1 MQCNES
7 ADQRLDLLASMTM
20 TDRPAGCIMQS
31 GAHPIPMYA
40 LRGKMRTPPDSS
52 SIRVVRSSVVS
63 LTAVNDGC
71 LSLVLEYEQRV
82 SVSGNARVA
91 EEVAG
96 KT

>member
-1 MQCNES
+1 
-7 ADQRLDLLASMTM
+7 
-20 TDRPAGCIMQS
+20 
-31 GAHPIPMYA
+31 
-40 LRGKMRTPPDSS
+40 MRTPPDSS
-52 SIRVVRSSVVS
+52 SIPVVRSSVVS